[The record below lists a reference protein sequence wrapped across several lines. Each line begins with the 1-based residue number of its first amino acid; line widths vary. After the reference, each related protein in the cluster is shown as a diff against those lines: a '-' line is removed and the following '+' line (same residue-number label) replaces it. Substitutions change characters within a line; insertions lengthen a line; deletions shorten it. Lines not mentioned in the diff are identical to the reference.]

1 MDYLHPVDLVV
12 VVLFRNHH
20 CNNFMPAVE
29 TITCGSTEVEELE
42 MDVED
47 LAFRFGKEGLHIVVG
62 RWK

>member
-29 TITCGSTEVEELE
+29 AITCGSTEVEELE
-42 MDVED
+42 VHVE
-47 LAFRFGKEGLHIVVG
+47 
-62 RWK
+62 